1 MSIFYYSFAGVEMA
15 VEDEEELSSEEV
27 KSEHIIG
34 QVKIFRENY
43 LIYISLLNLLN
54 VYITHI
60 FGRYYI
66 YIIYHIRYISDMI
79 YSKP

>member
-60 FGRYYI
+60 FGRYY
-66 YIIYHIRYISDMI
+66 RSEV
-79 YSKP
+79 